1 MSAHGY
7 DPSAARIFI
16 AVDHAGMMEV
26 IDQVETLMA
35 APEPDV
41 ARISAGLEELV
52 ELTRLHFDRESEIM
66 SCLAAEEAE
75 AHRRDHRYLLQSLID
90 FAETIRGGTMAVSAD
105 AALDLDTWLMF
116 HIQRFDT
123 ELLAANE
130 FNA

>member
-1 MSAHGY
+1 
-7 DPSAARIFI
+7 
-16 AVDHAGMMEV
+16 
-26 IDQVETLMA
+26 
-35 APEPDV
+35 
-41 ARISAGLEELV
+41 
-52 ELTRLHFDRESEIM
+52 M

-90 FAETIRGGTMAVSAD
+90 FAETIRGGKAAVSAE

-123 ELLAANE
+123 ELLAATE